1 MKIILIAAT
10 DQQNGIGK
18 NGTLAWHVPEDMSHF
33 LRTTKGHTVVMGRK
47 TFESLRSPLKNRF
60 NWVLSRTFTGGFEGV
75 RVLNSVEDVLNMAV
89 LMQKI
94 GGFCSVSNLLQAEA
108 TKQLFIIGGAEIYK
122 AFEPY
127 ANRYII
133 TVISGNYD
141 CDVFFPDFDS
151 SKFNLV
157 DVEVLTV
164 DAKVYY
170 YERK

>member
-1 MKIILIAAT
+1 MKITLIAAV
-10 DQQNGIGK
+10 DNQNGIGK
-18 NGTLAWHVPEDMSHF
+18 NGTLPWHVPEDMSHF

-47 TFESLRSPLKNRF
+47 TFESLRAPLKGRE
-60 NWVLSRTFTGGFEGV
+60 NWVISRTMPAFTKGFWLFREV
-75 RVLNSVEDVLNMAV
+75 ESVL
-89 LMQKI
+89 KW
-94 GGFCSVSNLLQAEA
+94 AEA
-108 TKQLFIIGGAEIYK
+108 SEVKQLFIIGGAEIYA

-127 ANRYII
+127 ADRYII